1 MRWPAEVGKMDR
13 MKLILKP
20 VQARQGVQWVV
31 QALKVFGRQP
41 LGLAG
46 LFGTFLFLALV
57 LMLVPVIGGVVVLAA
72 VPLLG
77 LVMMMG
83 TAAVVRGQRALP
95 GLYLAP
101 FRTDAVRRS
110 RLMVLCAAYGALS
123 LLVLLVS
130 DAIDGGKLNELQELM
145 AAGRDDA
152 RTREDLKRLLA
163 DPQLLGGLYA
173 RVGLTALISIPFW
186 HAPALVWW
194 GQQSAAQALFSSTLA
209 IWRSKGAFVSFVA
222 AWVSLL
228 GVSGLG
234 LGLVLQALGLS
245 GLMGALAMP
254 LGLTLSVVFY
264 ASLYFMFVQT
274 FGTGEAGSER
284 TDEDAPD
291 EISPPA

>member
-1 MRWPAEVGKMDR
+1 MRLPTEVGKMDR

-152 RTREDLKRLLA
+152 RTREDLQRLLA

-245 GLMGALAMP
+245 GLMGVLAMP
-254 LGLTLSVVFY
+254 LGLTLSVIFY

>member
-1 MRWPAEVGKMDR
+1 MRWAAEVGKMDR

-152 RTREDLKRLLA
+152 RTREDLQRLLA

-245 GLMGALAMP
+245 GLMGVLAMP
-254 LGLTLSVVFY
+254 LGLTLSVIFY

>member
-152 RTREDLKRLLA
+152 RTREDLQRLLA
-163 DPQLLGGLYA
+163 DPQLLGGLYT

>member
-1 MRWPAEVGKMDR
+1 MRWPTEVGKMDR

-152 RTREDLKRLLA
+152 RTREDLQRLLA

-245 GLMGALAMP
+245 GLMGVLAMP
-254 LGLTLSVVFY
+254 LGLTLSVIFY

>member
-152 RTREDLKRLLA
+152 RTREDLQRLLA
-163 DPQLLGGLYA
+163 DPQLLGGLYT

-245 GLMGALAMP
+245 GLMGVLAMP

>member
-1 MRWPAEVGKMDR
+1 MDR

-20 VQARQGVQWVV
+20 VQARQGVRWVQ
-31 QALKVFGRQP
+31 QALKIFVRQP

-46 LFGTFLFLALV
+46 LFGTFLLGALV
-57 LMLVPVIGGVVVLAA
+57 LMLVPVIGGAMVLAA

-83 TAAVVRGQRALP
+83 TAAAVRGQRALP

-101 FRTDAVRRS
+101 FRTDPVRRS
-110 RLMVLCAAYGALS
+110 RLLTLCAAYGLLS

-130 DAIDGGKLNELQELM
+130 DVIDNGKLEELQQIM
-145 AAGRDDA
+145 ASGRDDA
-152 RTREDLKRLLA
+152 ASREQLRQLLG

-173 RVGLTALISIPFW
+173 RLGLTLVLSIPFW

-194 GQQSAAQALFSSTLA
+194 GQQGAAQSLFSSTLA
-209 IWRSKGAFVSFVA
+209 IWRSRGAFAAYVA
-222 AWVSLL
+222 TWVALL
-228 GVSGLG
+228 AGTGLT
-234 LGLVLQALGLS
+234 LGAVLQALGLG

-274 FGTGEAGSER
+274 FGAGDDKGSR

>member
-152 RTREDLKRLLA
+152 RTREDLQRLLA

-245 GLMGALAMP
+245 GLMGVLAMP

>member
-152 RTREDLKRLLA
+152 RTREDLQRLLA

-245 GLMGALAMP
+245 GLMGMLAMP
-254 LGLTLSVVFY
+254 LGLTLSVIFY

>member
-1 MRWPAEVGKMDR
+1 MRWPTEVGKMDR

-152 RTREDLKRLLA
+152 RTREDLQRLLA

-254 LGLTLSVVFY
+254 LGLTLSVIFY

>member
-152 RTREDLKRLLA
+152 RTREDLQRLLA

-254 LGLTLSVVFY
+254 LGLTLSVIFY